1 MVDKTTYIALK
12 ENGFYNG
19 YTFPSW
25 DFKKIL
31 SKLHTSATCGLH
43 KGCTQVEWWNMAW
56 YFILN
61 QKCNSLFK
69 N

>member
-1 MVDKTTYIALK
+1 MVDKTTDIALK

-25 DFKKIL
+25 VLKKIL
-31 SKLHTSATCGLH
+31 SKWD